1 MSSLCEMFVDE
12 IDNGGQR
19 WDFGTVMEIAT
30 TIMIKNNEDDE
41 YNNDDD
47 DDDDNDDDTYCIQ
60 DLPRLAVGALSKAP
74 GGKMH
79 SCL

>member
-12 IDNGGQR
+12 IGNGGQR

-41 YNNDDD
+41 YNNDEK
-47 DDDDNDDDTYCIQ
+47 T
-60 DLPRLAVGALSKAP
+60 L
-74 GGKMH
+74 
-79 SCL
+79 

>member
-41 YNNDDD
+41 YNNGDDD
-47 DDDDNDDDTYCIQ
+47 DDDDTYCIQ

-79 SCL
+79 SWL

>member
-1 MSSLCEMFVDE
+1 
-12 IDNGGQR
+12 
-19 WDFGTVMEIAT
+19 MEIAT

-41 YNNDDD
+41 YNNGDDD
-47 DDDDNDDDTYCIQ
+47 DDDSDDDDDTYCIQ

>member
-1 MSSLCEMFVDE
+1 
-12 IDNGGQR
+12 
-19 WDFGTVMEIAT
+19 
-30 TIMIKNNEDDE
+30 MIKNNEDDE
-41 YNNDDD
+41 YNNGDDD
-47 DDDDNDDDTYCIQ
+47 DDDDTYCIQ